1 MCAGDT
7 CLIAMVELCCN
18 YLSSKDHVAS
28 RDMTVGEGFCI
39 SEQKT
44 LCHGTKWVLALDS
57 VALHGP
63 ESVFSIVTPTVWLA
77 QGSNCSG
84 ARFSTHTQIGSE
96 AHPAPSTVG
105 IEALCMGKATVVC
118 P

>member
-1 MCAGDT
+1 MWAGDT

-18 YLSSKDHVAS
+18 YLSSKDYVAS

-57 VALHGP
+57 IFLHGP
-63 ESVFSIVTPTVWLA
+63 ESVVSIATPTVWLA

-84 ARFSTHTQIGSE
+84 ASFSTHTQIGYE
-96 AHPAPSTVG
+96 VHPASSTVVT
-105 IEALCMGKATVVC
+105 EALSAGKAAVVC
-118 P
+118 R